1 MISDWIP
8 VPEDWKPNIV
18 QGKTYDTET
27 ELGQQLY
34 SEVQSIIQ
42 RQFIADSE
50 LVTEDSEAKR
60 YGSAQIV
67 FPRIGQGAFKVM
79 VTEAYHRRCAITGE
93 KTLPVL
99 EAAHIKPYSQN
110 GPNVTPNG
118 LLLRKDMHTLFD
130 RGYLTINEELQIEVS
145 KRIKEDYGNGKE
157 YYAYHGKKL
166 IEMPQ
171 AQQERPSTQF
181 LLWHN
186 ENVYLA

>member
-8 VPEDWKPNIV
+8 VPEDWKPSIV

-118 LLLRKDMHTLFD
+118 LLLH
-130 RGYLTINEELQIEVS
+130 
-145 KRIKEDYGNGKE
+145 
-157 YYAYHGKKL
+157 YAYHGKKL